1 MVFLSMTGNKATIKH
16 DKNHGISY
24 ILFGKIATL
33 PSRAGIEFG
42 RAFPVNARKHIRS
55 DTQQE
60 VKHGEESI
68 GGI

>member
-1 MVFLSMTGNKATIKH
+1 MTFFLKH

-24 ILFGKIATL
+24 ILFRKIATDIATL

-42 RAFPVNARKHIRS
+42 PAFPVNVREHIRS

-60 VKHGEESI
+60 VKHGKEDT
-68 GGI
+68 GGIRRF